1 MAFGRRRR
9 QEADEAEFVDEGLEP
24 GEHADA
30 VDNPRGPYDLA
41 DAPRDDVHHL
51 DVGALR
57 VPALEGVQIQFQ
69 VEEASGRPMSVVVA
83 DGHSAM
89 ELAVFAAPK
98 TRGLWDDVRDEII
111 EQLEA
116 NGGSPRTVEGRYGRE
131 LELALPTPV
140 PGQLV
145 PGRMIGID
153 GPRWFVRAVMTG
165 PGALDPSEAPL
176 LEETL
181 RRLVVVRGDDAMP
194 VRDPLPL
201 KLPKEV
207 ADHVGGLDENGAGTG
222 TDATSGRPQMPA
234 PGARIAELR

>member
-9 QEADEAEFVDEGLEP
+9 QETEEAAFDADGRETEERYTGPPE
-24 GEHADA
+24 
-30 VDNPRGPYDLA
+30 GPYDA
-41 DAPRDDVHHL
+41 AQAPRDDVHRL

-69 VEEASGRPMSVVVA
+69 VEEATGRPMSVVVA
-83 DGHSAM
+83 DGQSAM

-98 TRGLWDDVRDEII
+98 TRGLWEEVRDEIV
-111 EQLEA
+111 EQLRSS
-116 NGGSPRTVEGRYGRE
+116 GGSPRTVDGPYGRE

-145 PGRMIGID
+145 PGRMIGVD

-165 PGALDPSEAPL
+165 PGARDPRQAPL

-201 KLPKEV
+201 RLPKEV
-207 ADHVGGLDENGAGTG
+207 TDQVPGAGDEDPDGTG
-222 TDATSGRPQMPA
+222 TASNSGRPEMPL
-234 PGARIAELR
+234 PGARIAEVR

>member
-9 QEADEAEFVDEGLEP
+9 QEADEAELTDGGLEP
-24 GEHADA
+24 EELADEA
-30 VDNPRGPYDLA
+30 GDPQGPYDVA
-41 DAPRDDVHHL
+41 DAPRDDVHRL

-83 DGHSAM
+83 DGQSAM
-89 ELAVFAAPK
+89 ELAAFAAPK
-98 TRGLWDDVRDEII
+98 TASLWDDVRGEII

-116 NGGSPRTVEGRYGRE
+116 NGGSPRTVDGPYGRE

-165 PGALDPSEAPL
+165 PGALDPARAPL

-181 RRLVVVRGDDAMP
+181 RRLVVVRGDEAMP

-207 ADHVGGLDENGAGTG
+207 ADHVQGPPGDEG
-222 TDATSGRPQMPA
+222 TDSTSGRPQMPA

>member
-1 MAFGRRRR
+1 MAFGRRRK
-9 QEADEAEFVDEGLEP
+9 QEADEAAFTDDEARPEGHDSGAP
-24 GEHADA
+24 D
-30 VDNPRGPYDLA
+30 GPYDVTE
-41 DAPRDDVHHL
+41 APQDDVHRL

-69 VEEASGRPMSVVVA
+69 VDEASGRPMSVVIA
-83 DGHSAM
+83 DGQSAM

-98 TRGLWDDVRDEII
+98 TRGLWEDVRAEIV
-111 EQLEA
+111 EQLKSTGNA
-116 NGGSPRTVEGRYGRE
+116 PRTVEGPYGEE

-165 PGALDPSEAPL
+165 PGAMDPREAPL

-181 RRLVVVRGDDAMP
+181 RRLVVVRGEEAMP
-194 VRDPLPL
+194 VRDPLPM

-207 ADHVGGLDENGAGTG
+207 TDHVQQEDGDGPGTG
-222 TDATSGRPQMPA
+222 TDSTSGRPAMPF